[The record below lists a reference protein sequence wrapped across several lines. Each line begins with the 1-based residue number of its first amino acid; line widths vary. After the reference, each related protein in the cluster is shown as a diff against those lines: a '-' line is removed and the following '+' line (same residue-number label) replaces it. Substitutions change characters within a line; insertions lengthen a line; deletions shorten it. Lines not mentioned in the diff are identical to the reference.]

1 MKNSN
6 SFLKILKPNLHRVD
20 KIPLKQDQP
29 QPYTD
34 GVICGGSWL
43 DSCDV
48 VVPIQHLP
56 FRRGLPHE
64 ENHIEI
70 QEENSLERVA

>member
-1 MKNSN
+1 MLSHADL
-6 SFLKILKPNLHRVD
+6 LKLKKPNLHRVD
-20 KIPLKQDQP
+20 KIPLKLDQP
-29 QPYTD
+29 QPYTN

-43 DSCDV
+43 GSCDV
-48 VVPIQHLP
+48 VVPIQPLS

-70 QEENSLERVA
+70 QEEDSLERVA